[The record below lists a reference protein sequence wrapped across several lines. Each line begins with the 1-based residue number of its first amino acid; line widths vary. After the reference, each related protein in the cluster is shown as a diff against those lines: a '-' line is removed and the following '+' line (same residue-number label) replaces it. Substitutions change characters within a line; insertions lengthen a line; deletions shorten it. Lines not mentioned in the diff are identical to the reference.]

1 MARSIRN
8 EINAS
13 PDPGSIKLVCVGDK
27 SRAILSRLFPKNII
41 LAANEVGRL
50 PPSFL
55 DATKLAIAIFNSGF
69 DFDSGKIV
77 YNRFKSVVSYSTT
90 ELPVFSL
97 AAIQVSALPL
107 LESKQVPRFFLERAE
122 AERL

>member
-1 MARSIRN
+1 MYVGLGLCGAVHTSVARSIRN
-8 EINAS
+8 DINTAK
-13 PDPGSIKLVCVGDK
+13 DPGNIKLVCVGDK

-50 PPSFL
+50 PPTFL

-97 AAIQVSALPL
+97 SAIQVC
-107 LESKQVPRFFLERAE
+107 EFH
-122 AERL
+122 